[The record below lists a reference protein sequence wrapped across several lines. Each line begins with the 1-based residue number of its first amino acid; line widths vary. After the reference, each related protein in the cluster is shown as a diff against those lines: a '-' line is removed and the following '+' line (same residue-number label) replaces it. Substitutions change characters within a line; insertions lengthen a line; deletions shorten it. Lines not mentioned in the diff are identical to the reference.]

1 MIIIDTV
8 KRIKKKKIP
17 DFWEIFIN
25 YIILHSTTKML
36 NFNFEIIN

>member
-17 DFWEIFIN
+17 DSWEIFIN
-25 YIILHSTTKML
+25 YIILRSTTKML

>member
-17 DFWEIFIN
+17 DSWKIFIN
-25 YIILHSTTKML
+25 YIILRSTTKML